1 LIWDDAS
8 GFLRKYVSA
17 SSNRFL
23 WLAVSLAVSSCV
35 AGVEG
40 SEAWFLLGLQGEW
53 FSDTAGLGDC
63 GGDLACIVAALRY
76 CVDYVAA
83 L

>member
-1 LIWDDAS
+1 
-8 GFLRKYVSA
+8 
-17 SSNRFL
+17 
-23 WLAVSLAVSSCV
+23 V
-35 AGVEG
+35 AGCVCLRCLVVLPASKDRRLG
-40 SEAWFLLGLQGEW
+40 FLLGLQGEW

>member
-1 LIWDDAS
+1 MQVVFCAS
-8 GFLRKYVSA
+8 MFLPQA
-17 SSNRFL
+17 TDFCG
-23 WLAVSLAVSSCV
+23 WLCLLAVSSCV